1 MIWDAHTETGS
12 DPSFYY
18 NPGNND
24 PSLGH
29 HILAQLD
36 LAIDHAEEGSPAKEE
51 LGKRYEYIDR
61 AVTHMRRSEGNH
73 KWWDWY
79 PPESSLSLLNLTSP
93 CNTTLLGPQ
102 GSNCSRLLQSN

>member
-12 DPSFYY
+12 DPSFHY

-36 LAIDHAEEGSPAKEE
+36 LAIDQAEEGSPAKEE

-61 AVTHMRRSEGNH
+61 AVTHMRRSEGDH

-79 PPESSLSLLNLTSP
+79 PPDSSLSLLNFTSP